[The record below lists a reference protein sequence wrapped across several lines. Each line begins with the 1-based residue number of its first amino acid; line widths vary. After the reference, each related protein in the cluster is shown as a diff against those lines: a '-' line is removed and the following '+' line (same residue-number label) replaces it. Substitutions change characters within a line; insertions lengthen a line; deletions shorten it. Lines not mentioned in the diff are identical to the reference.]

1 MRNELL
7 ILTGVILLGCG
18 GAATNGVDSPA
29 NAKVEPAREKT
40 APTSPETPPAAP
52 SRDPKILAL
61 AAAAAACTYEEG
73 SFDGE
78 CPAYRAWSNEEALFE
93 GGKGDDTVF
102 SLSGDPDEKLRA
114 LASEKPLN
122 DSRAYFKDKGRA
134 RLLYA
139 MAQRETLP
147 WLETRLGEWVVRTD
161 AEVLGLATE
170 YRELAKKTSV
180 AMRKSIA
187 TSIGY
192 HQTPLVLEVTRALL
206 ADPDASVQAR
216 AISALSFGG
225 ITPPSE
231 PVCKLLTE
239 QIARNDDLVGEAL
252 LAGSSSQ
259 CPGMDDLVIAGLTK
273 RVADPTT
280 ITNRVGIG
288 FSLAAGGVCSRTSS
302 EELKKRG
309 FEVALK
315 LTSTKVPDANTR
327 KAGLGALTS
336 CDKNAARNA
345 LTSLTKDKDKWVAEN
360 AKKALD
366 ALRSSN

>member
-1 MRNELL
+1 MRNVVL

-18 GAATNGVDSPA
+18 GAVTNGADIPA
-29 NAKVEPAREKT
+29 EAKAEPAPDKT
-40 APTSPETPPAAP
+40 APTPPEAPPAVP

-61 AAAAAACTYEEG
+61 AASAAACTYEEG
-73 SFDGE
+73 SFDAE
-78 CPAYRAWSNEEALFE
+78 CPAYRAWSDEEALFE

-102 SLSGDPDEKLRA
+102 SLSGDPDEKLRV
-114 LASEKPLN
+114 LASEKPLD

-161 AEVLGLATE
+161 AEALGLVAE
-170 YRELAKKTSV
+170 YRELAKKSSV

-206 ADPDASVQAR
+206 ADPDASVQAS

-231 PVCKLLTE
+231 PVCTLLTE
-239 QIARNDDLVGEAL
+239 QIARNDNLVGEAL
-252 LAGSSSQ
+252 WAGSSSQ
-259 CPGMDDLVIAGLTK
+259 CPGMHDLVIAELTK
-273 RVADPTT
+273 RVGDPTR
-280 ITNRVGIG
+280 ITNALGIRL
-288 FSLAAGGVCSRTSS
+288 SLAAGGVCSRTSS
-302 EELKKRG
+302 EELKKKG

-315 LTSTKVPDANTR
+315 LTNAKVPDVNTR
-327 KAGLGALTS
+327 TAGLSALAS

-345 LTSLTKDKDKWVAEN
+345 LTSLTKDKDKRVADD

-366 ALRSSN
+366 ALR